1 MNKSSIKTYFKRHGY
16 KPEHGSFRVNWQYCH
31 KNGRHYRIRKNEP
44 SIDGWV
50 VDISDL
56 DFDRW
61 ANSTEV
67 HAVPFEI
74 FIQNGGIQQHFSNC
88 SMRLGFTRHQQT

>member
-16 KPEHGSFRVNWQYCH
+16 KPDHGSFRVNWQYCH

-50 VDISDL
+50 VDVSDL

-74 FIQNGGIQQHFSNC
+74 FIQIK
-88 SMRLGFTRHQQT
+88 L